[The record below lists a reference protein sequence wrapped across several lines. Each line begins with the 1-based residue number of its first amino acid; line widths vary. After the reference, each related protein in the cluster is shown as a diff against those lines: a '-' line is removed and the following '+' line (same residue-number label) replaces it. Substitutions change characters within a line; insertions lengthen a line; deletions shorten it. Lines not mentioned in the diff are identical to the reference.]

1 MGAVKQFV
9 CIIFHLFFRKLC
21 PGSLF
26 GLPAGMLLFA
36 ACGKK
41 ARPPIHHVPNSGGHF
56 GQVKWVDIYSSPVDR
71 RIIMKRRNIFDPLEC
86 APVKMLM
93 RAALLCPP
101 FPLCLQQ
108 KERQLCRQIS
118 HFLLCTK
125 MPRDQR

>member
-1 MGAVKQFV
+1 MKGLVNGCRQAIRLYYFPF
-9 CIIFHLFFRKLC
+9 IFAKKLC

-26 GLPAGMLLFA
+26 GLQSGMLLFA

-71 RIIMKRRNIFDPLEC
+71 RIIMKRGNIFDPLEC
-86 APVKMLM
+86 ASVKMLM
-93 RAALLCPP
+93 RAAPLCPP

-108 KERQLCRQIS
+108 KATTATLQAN
-118 HFLLCTK
+118 
-125 MPRDQR
+125 